1 MDNRLTPEQ
10 KDEMIE
16 NTLREMPLAPMPRD
30 ITADVMKHIQTE
42 PAPRFRLTWVDVM
55 LSLVITLCFFAIWIG
70 LQNLPPLAFLKLRI
84 QGILLWQKLIVN
96 AYWLIPSISISVGTG
111 LAFIALIN
119 LRQTRRA

>member
-96 AYWLIPSISISVGTG
+96 AYLLIPSISISVGTG